1 MTFHARGV
9 IPACLLPFD
18 TQTRIDDS
26 SLRGH
31 LRDLAGI
38 DGVTAVTVN
47 GHASEVHALDLGEQQ
62 QALEI
67 AVDELSDK
75 RPVVAGVF
83 ASDGR
88 RGAEIAGM
96 AGRCG
101 AAALLVFPPDPFAL
115 GAQRRPEMAFAYF
128 ERIAATTDLPL
139 IVFQYP
145 LAGGLGYPL
154 DTLVGLCER
163 IPSIV
168 AIKDWCHDPPLHE
181 RQIRA
186 LHGLTRRVNVLS
198 THSTWLLGS
207 LVMGCDGI
215 LSGAGSVVADLHVAL
230 LKAILAGDLSRA
242 RRVNDRLFPTVQ
254 AFYRDPW
261 VDMHNRMK
269 EALVL
274 LGRLPRAV
282 VRSPLVALSAG
293 EVAIIRGHL
302 DAAGLTPDSVYRLGP
317 TIR

>member
-1 MTFHARGV
+1 MTFHAQGV

-18 TQTRIDDS
+18 TQTRIDES
-26 SLRGH
+26 SFRNH
-31 LRDLAGI
+31 LRDLAGV

-47 GHASEVHALDLGEQQ
+47 GHASEVHALDPGEQQ

-67 AVDELSDK
+67 AVDALSEK
-75 RPVVAGVF
+75 LPVIAGVF

-88 RGAEIAGM
+88 RGAEIATM
-96 AGRCG
+96 AAGRG

-115 GAQRRPEMAFAYF
+115 GAQRRPEMALDYW
-128 ERIAATTDLPL
+128 ERIASATELPL

-145 LAGGLGYPL
+145 MAGGLGYPL
-154 DTLVGLCER
+154 DTLVRLCER
-163 IPSIV
+163 IPRIV

-181 RQIRA
+181 LQIRT
-186 LHGLTRRVNVLS
+186 LHGLPRRVNVLS

-215 LSGAGSVVADLHVAL
+215 LSGAGSVVADLQVAL
-230 LKAILAGDLSRA
+230 WAALRTGDLGRA

-282 VRSPLVALSAG
+282 VRSPLVALSAD
-293 EVAIIRGHL
+293 EVATIRHHL
-302 DAAGLTPDSVYRLGP
+302 DAAGLTPDNVYRLGP
-317 TIR
+317 TID